1 MMHIV
6 WIRREPFFVEAMSRF
21 EAYAKVMDA
30 LDVSPFEVEIE
41 KGEQDE
47 NKSHKR
53 SETAL

>member
-6 WIRREPFFVEAMSRF
+6 WIRGEPFFVEARSRF
-21 EAYAKVMDA
+21 EAYAKVMDT